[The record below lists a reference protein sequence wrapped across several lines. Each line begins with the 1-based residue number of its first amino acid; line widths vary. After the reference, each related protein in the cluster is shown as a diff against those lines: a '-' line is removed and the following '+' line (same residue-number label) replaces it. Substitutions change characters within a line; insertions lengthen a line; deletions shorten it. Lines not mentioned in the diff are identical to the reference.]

1 MKWLARVAIAGA
13 LCAVSSPANLPA
25 TAQSCSALRVVG
37 GTGTQVLKT
46 VSPPGAEVLRNNWNT
61 DFTVPSTQSYR
72 RFVATVRPRNEGEY
86 QIKMY
91 LKYNDGTADKVYD
104 QTATLAKNRAL
115 TISGTRRLNANPYQV
130 NLFVGGIP
138 VVGNSYTAAVAGCY

>member
-1 MKWLARVAIAGA
+1 
-13 LCAVSSPANLPA
+13 
-25 TAQSCSALRVVG
+25 
-37 GTGTQVLKT
+37 
-46 VSPPGAEVLRNNWNT
+46 
-61 DFTVPSTQSYR
+61 
-72 RFVATVRPRNEGEY
+72 
-86 QIKMY
+86 MY